1 MAPNIVCVS
10 IDSLR
15 GDFCSFVE
23 SDEGTTPFLSELSNN
38 AMVYESAITPSIWTL
53 PVHTSI
59 FTGHFP
65 PEHGI
70 LTGNEKL
77 GDHPTFAEQ
86 LQDASYTTKAFY
98 SNGWLDTADILR
110 GFRTDQN
117 SQSPNQSDTTIK
129 NKMSNEIESISPR
142 LKKAVKKGYSYYNES
157 RPREAY
163 DLYNMWQSSETS
175 LVGKDTDGERDIDTA
190 ITEATNITEPF
201 CWFIHLNEAHWQYK
215 PPNPYHTAFTDRS
228 IPALVKNTVYWQ
240 NRVYGSRPNRLK
252 TVAGEISPPAREVET
267 FRNLY
272 RGGIRYCDSLVQ
284 KLVESLKSADVWDN
298 TIFILFGDHG
308 DSFGENGV
316 FGHHF
321 SMDESLIRVPLLIRD
336 PTGQISSGRVSKPVS
351 LVDIYPTVL
360 SLADADIPE
369 NSGFDLTKETRDE
382 AFSYYDISK
391 HDYYTNDYGVSK
403 DDLPPPTQ
411 HIVWRSQSEKAI
423 HYPISDEYHTVGKN
437 KKQLRNLLQE
447 HKAGFNLLETGE
459 NELSEDVR
467 DRLEKIG
474 YLQE

>member
-15 GDFCSFVE
+15 GDFCSFIE
-23 SDEGTTPFLSELSNN
+23 SDEETTPFLSKLSNN

-65 PEHGI
+65 PEHGV
-70 LTGNEKL
+70 LTGNEGL
-77 GDHPTFAEQ
+77 GDHPTFTEQ
-86 LQDASYTTKAFY
+86 LQDANYTTKAFY

-110 GFRTDQN
+110 GFDTSWSSQPS
-117 SQSPNQSDTTIK
+117 SQSEETVKKKVSNGIK
-129 NKMSNEIESISPR
+129 SVSPR
-142 LKKAVKKGYSYYNES
+142 LQEAVVKSYSYYEGS
-157 RPREAY
+157 RAREAY
-163 DLYNMWQSSETS
+163 DLYNLWRSSETS
-175 LVGKDTDGERDIDTA
+175 LTGKDTDGERDVNSA
-190 ITEATNITEPF
+190 IAEVKNITEPF
-201 CWFIHLNEAHWQYK
+201 CWFLHLNEAHWPYK
-215 PPNPYHTAFTDRS
+215 PPNPHQTAFTDRS
-228 IPALVKNTVYWQ
+228 TPALIKNAVYWQ

-252 TVAGEISPPAREVET
+252 TVADEISPPAREVET

-284 KLVESLKSADVWDN
+284 KLVESLKSAGVWDD
-298 TIFILFGDHG
+298 TVFILFGDHG

-403 DDLPPPTQ
+403 DDLPPPIQ

-423 HYPISDEYHTVGKN
+423 HYPISDEYHIVGANEKE
-437 KKQLRNLLQE
+437 LRNLLQE
-447 HKAGFNLLETGE
+447 HKAGFNLLENSE
-459 NELSEDVR
+459 NELSKNVR